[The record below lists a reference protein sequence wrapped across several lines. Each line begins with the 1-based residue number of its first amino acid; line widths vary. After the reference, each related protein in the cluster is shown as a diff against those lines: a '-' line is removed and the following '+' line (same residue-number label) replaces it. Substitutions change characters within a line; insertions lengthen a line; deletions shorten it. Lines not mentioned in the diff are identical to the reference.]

1 MVKIAIY
8 ICILKNWKEF
18 FLDNLTSKKIML
30 HWINVSI
37 LEYKS

>member
-1 MVKIAIY
+1 MIKIAMY

-18 FLDNLTSKKIML
+18 FLDNFIFKTIML

-37 LEYKS
+37 LEYKN